1 MTKREFL
8 NMVIEDTANEE
19 IKAFAIEEIE
29 KMDKKNASRSSKMT
43 KTQLENVGIKQNIV
57 DYLGEHDFVPASEIA
72 DKLGLSTSKVASL
85 LSQLIKENYPIIKDT
100 RKVEGR
106 KDKTTCYKLVEK
118 TEETEN

>member
-8 NMVIEDTANEE
+8 NMVIADTTNEE

-57 DYLGEHDFVPASEIA
+57 DYLKEHDFVPANEIA

-85 LSQLIKENYPIIKDT
+85 LSQLIKEEYPIIRDAK
-100 RKVEGR
+100 KFEG
-106 KDKTTCYKLVEK
+106 KKSKTTCYKLAE
-118 TEETEN
+118 